1 MQETWVPSLS
11 QEDSLEKG
19 RAPHSHILAWRI
31 PWTEEAMG
39 CSLWGRKESDATE
52 RAHTRTHTHT
62 HTHTHPPCVHRAIV
76 KITVVRLE
84 GNLINLFLSKKTF
97 YNICI

>member
-1 MQETWVPSLS
+1 MQETRVPSLS

-31 PWTEEAMG
+31 PWTEGPG

-52 RAHTRTHTHT
+52 RTHTHTCT